1 MGHKAQTRILSLR
14 YDCIYWKSYQYEEFI
29 PFSQDSILRSDVCDE
44 SRRIKH
50 FKSNNLQFIKSFGYE
65 LNNLI
70 R

>member
-1 MGHKAQTRILSLR
+1 MIAFIGNRINTKNL
-14 YDCIYWKSYQYEEFI
+14 Y
-29 PFSQDSILRSDVCDE
+29 PFLEIVSRSDVCDE